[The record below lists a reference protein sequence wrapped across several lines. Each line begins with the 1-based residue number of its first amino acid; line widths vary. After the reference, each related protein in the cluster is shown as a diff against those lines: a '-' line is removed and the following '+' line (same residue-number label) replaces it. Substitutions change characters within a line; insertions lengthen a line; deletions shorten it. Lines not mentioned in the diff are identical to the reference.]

1 VRRDLDETFCRKCL
15 RAHLLARYRIFYAK
29 RREEPH
35 MITSAFAGLTCMTVG
50 LVGVITA

>member
-1 VRRDLDETFCRKCL
+1 MRRFAENACVLTCSPGTVL
-15 RAHLLARYRIFYAK
+15 FYAK